1 MVGVGEAVSYLL
13 LRNGKFLSEVYQ
25 WGDTPNAFP
34 EWQFPQVL
42 EQAMQYKD
50 RPLEVGELIGGDL
63 DNVKW
68 TKLD

>member
-13 LRNGKFLSEVYQ
+13 RRNDKYLSERYE

-50 RPLEVGELIGGDL
+50 RPLEVGELIGSDL